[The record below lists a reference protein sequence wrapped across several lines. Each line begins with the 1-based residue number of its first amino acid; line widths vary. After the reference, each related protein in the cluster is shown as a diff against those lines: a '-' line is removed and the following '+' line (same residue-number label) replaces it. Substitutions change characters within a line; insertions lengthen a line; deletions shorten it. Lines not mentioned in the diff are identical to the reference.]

1 MANTHPHLNLALSVH
16 RNSIIVKIK
25 QPSFRTKGEKT
36 AMLTISIHPVDA
48 HRQIADLLT
57 TFIPS
62 PLFHEVLD
70 PDNGLLVDLPEEGF
84 KSLPLVFKHSS
95 LSQSRRL
102 LMKRRSTPNSTVL
115 V

>member
-1 MANTHPHLNLALSVH
+1 MGNTHPQLNLVFFEH
-16 RNSIIVKIK
+16 RNYINVKIK
-25 QPSFRTKGEKT
+25 QPSRRTKGEKT
-36 AMLTISIHPVDA
+36 AMLTITILPVDA
-48 HRQIADLLT
+48 HRQIADPLT

-84 KSLPLVFKHSS
+84 NSLPLVFKHSS
-95 LSQSRRL
+95 LSQSRQL
-102 LMKRRSTPNSTVL
+102 QMKRRSTPNSPVL